1 MDRACDDDAG
11 LWHLAENSHVAKR
24 IALDHVAEHNQKM
37 WDRLATAEIPYTR
50 PRGTPPSSLPAKRR
64 FLDKATN
71 GRLAGITLDGKRAL
85 SLAGGGGW
93 EPILFAELGAD
104 TTVFDI
110 SAGQLRT
117 TRDVARKRGTRLRYV
132 QGDMR
137 DLSVFPD
144 GSFDLVL
151 HCHSLVFVPDAG
163 RVIQE
168 VGRILAPGGTYI
180 ASTMHPVTLR
190 MYETWT
196 GTGWNLK
203 KPYFADGPM
212 PYADAS
218 WEFGD
223 TKIEAKTLEYGHR
236 IGDLINAVAAAGMVV
251 DGFWEWTPEWAGGGG
266 EPGTDEQLD
275 SVMPAFIE
283 LRARK
288 LRPATMD
295 TGLAGIAGGARR
307 AGIAGRAALTRPG
320 APRKAAA
327 TGSAPRSRRAAAKR
341 RGTASRPR

>member
-1 MDRACDDDAG
+1 M
-11 LWHLAENSHVAKR
+11 AKR
-24 IALDHVAEHNQKM
+24 IALDRVAAHNQKM
-37 WDRLATAEIPYTR
+37 WDRLSTAEIPYTR
-50 PRGTPPSSLPAKRR
+50 PRGTPPATAAGKRR

-71 GRLAGITLDGKRAL
+71 GRLAGIALEGRRAL

-93 EPILFAELGAD
+93 EPILFAELGAK

-110 SAGQLRT
+110 SAGQLKT
-117 TRDVARKRGTRLRYV
+117 TRDVATERGTKLRYV

-151 HCHSLVFVPDAG
+151 HCHSLVFVPDAA
-163 RVIQE
+163 RVIAE
-168 VGRILAPGGTYI
+168 VGRILAPGGTYV

-196 GTGWNLK
+196 GTGWGLK

-218 WEFGD
+218 WEFGE

-266 EPGTDEQLD
+266 DPGSDELLD
-275 SVMPAFIE
+275 TIMPAFIE

-288 LRPATMD
+288 LPPAAPVD
-295 TGLAGIAGGARR
+295 
-307 AGIAGRAALTRPG
+307 GRAAVKSLTSG
-320 APRKAAA
+320 
-327 TGSAPRSRRAAAKR
+327 GAPRSRAAAGSARRPKRGAATR

>member
-1 MDRACDDDAG
+1 M
-11 LWHLAENSHVAKR
+11 AKR
-24 IALDHVAEHNQKM
+24 IARDDVAAHNQKM
-37 WDRLATAEIPYTR
+37 WDRLATASIPYTR
-50 PRGTPPSSLPAKRR
+50 PRGTPPASQAGKRR

-71 GRLAGITLDGKRAL
+71 GRLAGIALEDKRVL

-117 TRDVARKRGTRLRYV
+117 TREIARKRGTKLRYV

-144 GSFDLVL
+144 GSLDLVL
-151 HCHSLVFVPDAG
+151 HCHSLVFVPDAA
-163 RVIQE
+163 RVIAE
-168 VGRILAPGGTYI
+168 VGRVLAPGGTYV

-196 GTGWNLK
+196 GTGWLLK
-203 KPYFADGPM
+203 KPYFANGPM

-218 WEFGD
+218 WEFGN

-266 EPGTDEQLD
+266 EPGSDEQLD
-275 SVMPAFIE
+275 TIMPAFVE

-288 LRPATMD
+288 LPLDVTPKSAAPSRGRTRAAGASARPRKRAPAT
-295 TGLAGIAGGARR
+295 
-307 AGIAGRAALTRPG
+307 
-320 APRKAAA
+320 
-327 TGSAPRSRRAAAKR
+327 R

>member
-1 MDRACDDDAG
+1 M
-11 LWHLAENSHVAKR
+11 AKR
-24 IALDHVAEHNQKM
+24 IALDDVAEHNQQM

-50 PRGTPPSSLPAKRR
+50 PRGTPPRSKAAKRK
-64 FLDKATN
+64 FLDRSTN
-71 GRLAGITLDGKRAL
+71 GRFTGLDLEGKRVL

-93 EPILFAELGAD
+93 EPILFAELGAE
-104 TTVFDI
+104 TTLFDI
-110 SAGQLRT
+110 SARQLRT
-117 TRDVARKRGTRLRYV
+117 VRDIARERGTTLRYV

-137 DLSVFPD
+137 DLSRFPD

-151 HCHSLVFVPDAG
+151 HCHSLVFVPDAAK
-163 RVIQE
+163 VIAE
-168 VGRILAPGGTYI
+168 VGRVLAPGGIYV

-203 KPYFADGPM
+203 KPYFDDGPM
-212 PYADAS
+212 PYANSS

-236 IGDLINAVAAAGMVV
+236 ISDLINACSAAGMVI

-266 EPGTDEQLD
+266 EPGSDELLD
-275 SVMPAFIE
+275 TILPAFIE
-283 LRARK
+283 LRGLKLDAARERAPRQ
-288 LRPATMD
+288 RPA
-295 TGLAGIAGGARR
+295 AKVSARPSR
-307 AGIAGRAALTRPG
+307 A
-320 APRKAAA
+320 KK
-327 TGSAPRSRRAAAKR
+327 S

>member
-1 MDRACDDDAG
+1 M
-11 LWHLAENSHVAKR
+11 AKR
-24 IALDHVAEHNQKM
+24 IALDDVAAHNQKM
-37 WDRLATAEIPYTR
+37 WDRLSTAEIPYTR
-50 PRGTPPSSLPAKRR
+50 PRGTPPASRAGKRR
-64 FLDKATN
+64 FLDRSTN
-71 GRLAGITLDGKRAL
+71 GRLAGIELAGTRAL

-117 TRDVARKRGTRLRYV
+117 TREVAEKRGTKLRYV

-144 GSFDLVL
+144 GSFDLIL
-151 HCHSLVFVPDAG
+151 HCHSLVFVPDAQ
-163 RVIQE
+163 RVIAE
-168 VGRILAPGGTYI
+168 VGRILAPGGTYV
-180 ASTMHPVTLR
+180 ASTMHPVTIR

-203 KPYFADGPM
+203 KPYFANGPM

-251 DGFWEWTPEWAGGGG
+251 DGFWAWTPEWAGGGG

-275 SVMPAFIE
+275 SIMPAFIE
-283 LRARK
+283 FRARK
-288 LRPATMD
+288 LPLGSPESTNVRATRK
-295 TGLAGIAGGARR
+295 AR
-307 AGIAGRAALTRPG
+307 RPG
-320 APRKAAA
+320 APRKSAAAGSARPKRAAA
-327 TGSAPRSRRAAAKR
+327 TR

>member
-1 MDRACDDDAG
+1 M
-11 LWHLAENSHVAKR
+11 AKR
-24 IALDHVAEHNQKM
+24 IALDDVAEHNQKM
-37 WDRLATAEIPYTR
+37 WDRLATASIPYTR
-50 PRGTPPSSLPAKRR
+50 PRGTPPASKAGKRR

-71 GRLAGITLDGKRAL
+71 GRLAGIDLDGARAL

-110 SAGQLRT
+110 SAGQLKT
-117 TRDVARKRGTRLRYV
+117 TRDVARARGTKLRYV

-137 DLSVFPD
+137 DLSMFAA
-144 GSFDLVL
+144 GSLDLVL
-151 HCHSLVFVPDAG
+151 QCHSLVFVPDAE
-163 RVIQE
+163 RVIAE
-168 VGRILAPGGTYI
+168 VGRVLAPGGTYV
-180 ASTMHPVTLR
+180 ASTMHPVTIR

-196 GTGWNLK
+196 GSGWNLK
-203 KPYFADGPM
+203 KPYFEDGPM

-266 EPGTDEQLD
+266 DPGTDEELD
-275 SVMPAFIE
+275 TIMPAFIE
-283 LRARK
+283 LRARR
-288 LRPATMD
+288 LPLPATPS
-295 TGLAGIAGGARR
+295 ARGPAR
-307 AGIAGRAALTRPG
+307 GPQRGPKT
-320 APRKAAA
+320 
-327 TGSAPRSRRAAAKR
+327 AAAKQ
-341 RGTASRPR
+341 RGTASRRR

>member
-1 MDRACDDDAG
+1 MG
-11 LWHLAENSHVAKR
+11 KR
-24 IALDHVAEHNQKM
+24 VALDHVAEHNRKM
-37 WDRLATAEIPYTR
+37 WDRLATAAIPYTR
-50 PRGTPPSSLPAKRR
+50 PRGTPPATAAGKRR
-64 FLDKATN
+64 FLDRATN
-71 GRLAGITLDGKRAL
+71 GRLAGIPLAGRRAL

-110 SAGQLRT
+110 SARQLRT
-117 TRDVARKRGTRLRYV
+117 TRDVARGRGTMLRYV

-144 GSFDLVL
+144 ASFDLVL
-151 HCHSLVFVPDAG
+151 HCHSLVFVPDAA
-163 RVIQE
+163 RVIAE
-168 VGRILAPGGTYI
+168 VGRILAPGGTYV

-196 GTGWNLK
+196 GTGWGLK
-203 KPYFADGPM
+203 KPYFEDGPM

-266 EPGTDEQLD
+266 DPGSDEQLD
-275 SVMPAFIE
+275 SILPAFIE
-283 LRARK
+283 LRARR
-288 LRPATMD
+288 LP
-295 TGLAGIAGGARR
+295 LGAPT
-307 AGIAGRAALTRPG
+307 ARAAP
-320 APRKAAA
+320 ARKAAR
-327 TGSAPRSRRAAAKR
+327 PRPAAKR
-341 RGTASRPR
+341 RGTASPRR

>member
-1 MDRACDDDAG
+1 M
-11 LWHLAENSHVAKR
+11 AKR
-24 IALDHVAEHNQKM
+24 IALDDVAEHNQRM

-50 PRGTPPSSLPAKRR
+50 PRGTPPASKAAKRR
-64 FLDKATN
+64 FLDRATN
-71 GRLAGITLDGKRAL
+71 GRLAGIPLEGKRVL

-104 TTVFDI
+104 ATVFDI
-110 SAGQLRT
+110 SARQLRT
-117 TRDVARKRGTRLRYV
+117 VRELARERGTKLRYV

-137 DLSVFPD
+137 DLSKFKD
-144 GSFDLVL
+144 GSLDLIL
-151 HCHSLVFVPDAG
+151 HCHSLVFVPDAE
-163 RVIQE
+163 RVIAE
-168 VGRILAPGGTYI
+168 VGRVLAPGGTYI

-203 KPYFADGPM
+203 RPYFEDGPM

-236 IGDLINAVAAAGMVV
+236 VSDLINACVRAGMVI

-266 EPGTDEQLD
+266 EPGSDELLD
-275 SVMPAFIE
+275 TIMPAFIE
-283 LRARK
+283 LRARR
-288 LRPATMD
+288 LPLPATPS
-295 TGLAGIAGGARR
+295 
-307 AGIAGRAALTRPG
+307 GRA
-320 APRKAAA
+320 
-327 TGSAPRSRRAAAKR
+327 SVKR
-341 RGTASRPR
+341 RGTAKPRR

>member
-1 MDRACDDDAG
+1 M
-11 LWHLAENSHVAKR
+11 AKR
-24 IALDHVAEHNQKM
+24 IALDHVAAHNQKM
-37 WDRLATAEIPYTR
+37 WDRLATAAIPYTR
-50 PRGTPPSSLPAKRR
+50 PRGTPPATAAGKRR

-71 GRLAGITLDGKRAL
+71 GRLAGIALQGQRAL

-93 EPILFAELGAD
+93 EPILFAELGAE

-117 TRDVARKRGTRLRYV
+117 TREVATKRGTKLRYV

-151 HCHSLVFVPDAG
+151 HCHSLVFVPDAQ
-163 RVIQE
+163 RVIAE
-168 VGRILAPGGTYI
+168 VGRILAPGGTYV

-196 GTGWNLK
+196 GTGWGLK
-203 KPYFADGPM
+203 MPYFADGPM

-236 IGDLINAVAAAGMVV
+236 IGDLINSVAAAGMVV

-266 EPGTDEQLD
+266 EPGSDELLD
-275 SVMPAFIE
+275 SIMPAFIE

-288 LRPATMD
+288 LPLAAAHAPAV
-295 TGLAGIAGGARR
+295 GGARTGAR
-307 AGIAGRAALTRPG
+307 PKRAA
-320 APRKAAA
+320 AV
-327 TGSAPRSRRAAAKR
+327 SAPRRPKRTAAGTR
-341 RGTASRPR
+341 RGTASRSR

>member
-1 MDRACDDDAG
+1 M
-11 LWHLAENSHVAKR
+11 AKR
-24 IALDHVAEHNQKM
+24 IALDDVAEHNRRM
-37 WDRLATAEIPYTR
+37 WDRLSTASIPYTR
-50 PRGTPPSSLPAKRR
+50 PRGMPPKTKAAKRR
-64 FLDKATN
+64 FLDRSTN
-71 GRLAGITLDGKRAL
+71 GRLAGIELAGNRAL

-104 TTVFDI
+104 ATVFDI

-117 TRDVARKRGTRLRYV
+117 TRTIARERGTKLRYV

-137 DLSVFPD
+137 DLSMFPD

-151 HCHSLVFVPDAG
+151 QCHSLVFVPDAA
-163 RVIQE
+163 RVIGE
-168 VGRILAPGGTYI
+168 VGRVLAPGGTYV

-203 KPYFADGPM
+203 KPYFANGPM
-212 PYADAS
+212 PYANAS
-218 WEFGD
+218 WEFGA

-236 IGDLINAVAAAGMVV
+236 ISDLINACVAAGMVI

-266 EPGTDEQLD
+266 EPGSDELLD
-275 SVMPAFIE
+275 TIMPAFIE

-288 LRPATMD
+288 LELAAAASAPPRPA
-295 TGLAGIAGGARR
+295 AARS
-307 AGIAGRAALTRPG
+307 AGRAAASA
-320 APRKAAA
+320 AP
-327 TGSAPRSRRAAAKR
+327 RRAAARPARRENGADAKR
-341 RGTASRPR
+341 RGTVSRPR